1 MNEDAINQAAVDP
14 AALIPDVEDDET
26 STEVHVE
33 KELNKGEINTELQ
46 ETEEGQSVTRLIWA
60 Y

>member
-46 ETEEGQSVTRLIWA
+46 ETEARAISH
-60 Y
+60 